1 MQQGRWPAL
10 RSCELAPVKCALK
23 SLHRGLSAKTVNPCL
38 RRQEAPLKQKGLLGQ
53 AGRLAELLGTNLQTL
68 AVEPLSLQESLVSL
82 LGVGA
87 ELAVDAA
94 RIVASSLQHP
104 LKGGDSERAEV
115 AIDKDRKSTRL
126 NSSH

>member
-1 MQQGRWPAL
+1 
-10 RSCELAPVKCALK
+10 
-23 SLHRGLSAKTVNPCL
+23 HRGLSAKTVNPCL

-53 AGRLAELLGTNLQTL
+53 AGRLAELLGTNLQAL

-104 LKGGDSERAEV
+104 LKGRSEEHTSELQSRENLV
-115 AIDKDRKSTRL
+115 CRL
-126 NSSH
+126 